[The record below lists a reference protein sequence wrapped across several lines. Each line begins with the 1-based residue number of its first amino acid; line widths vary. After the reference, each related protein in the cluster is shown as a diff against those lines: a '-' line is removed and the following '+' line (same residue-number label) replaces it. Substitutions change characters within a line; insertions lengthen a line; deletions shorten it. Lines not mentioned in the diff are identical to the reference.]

1 MADNEETDQEHGETG
16 LTGLADLH
24 MHSTYSDGIYTPE
37 ELASAAAAAG
47 IRVLSVTDHDTL
59 KSIPYA
65 AGAAAACGLRYIP
78 GVELSARQGGRQVHI
93 LGYGIRPDCAFL
105 AKRLVEVRNARLIR
119 LQEILDKLHK
129 LGIDLAVPP
138 PKDGER
144 AVGRPHVA
152 RAMVAAGY
160 VSDVEEAFARY
171 IGEGRPA
178 YVPQPKMTPA
188 EGVELIHEAGGIAV
202 QAHPEEVGSPELVLE
217 LLDEL
222 PYDGIEV
229 YHPSASPERQA
240 FWKGEAE
247 KRHFLITGGSDL
259 HGTTGRF
266 PERLGQWKVPL
277 QNITAFLACFG
288 IL

>member
-1 MADNEETDQEHGETG
+1 MTDLVERAGRPGEA

-37 ELASAAAAAG
+37 ELAAAAAAAG

-65 AGAAAACGLRYIP
+65 ARAAAAQGLRYIP
-78 GVELSARQGGRQVHI
+78 GVELSTRQEGRQVHI
-93 LGYGIRPDCAFL
+93 LGYGIRPDCAFME
-105 AKRLVEVRNARLIR
+105 KRLAEVRNARLIR

-129 LGIDLAVPP
+129 LGIDLTVPP

-160 VSDVEEAFARY
+160 VSDVEEAFAKY
-171 IGEGRPA
+171 ISEGKPA

-188 EGVELIHEAGGIAV
+188 EGVELIHRAGGIAV
-202 QAHPEEVGSPELVLE
+202 QAHPEEVGSRDLVRG

-229 YHPSASPERQA
+229 WHPSASPEWQD
-240 FWKGEAE
+240 FWKKEAE
-247 KRHFLITGGSDL
+247 KRHLLVTGGSDL
-259 HGTTGRF
+259 HGNAGRF
-266 PERLGQWKVPL
+266 PEHLGEWKVPL